1 MPALCKSRDDL
12 ISLSASFTFH
22 VFSCADLYDLL
33 SPERDCN
40 DLYDVIGEGHPLWHP
55 QLKVVLG
62 KKVKMDRFVRLAAQN
77 QSGKRFPSET
87 LVCPWFDMPFITFL
101 LKLSHGG

>member
-1 MPALCKSRDDL
+1 VFSSADLDDL
-12 ISLSASFTFH
+12 PAPERN
-22 VFSCADLYDLL
+22 CYDL
-33 SPERDCN
+33 DK
-40 DLYDVIGEGHPLWHP
+40 VVGEGHSLWNP
-55 QLKVVLG
+55 YLEIILG
-62 KKVKMDRFVRLAAQN
+62 KKVKMDRFVGLAAQN